1 MLKPN
6 ISPLSTVKVASF
18 TTAGLVSAGAATV
31 AIISFVATTV
41 PVSVLNVTVVV
52 YVPAALY
59 VALNL
64 LVAFDTGKPVDGP
77 YSFPNAYHLL
87 SLTSKYS
94 TDASTGNVKYA
105 LTIFPA
111 SSLAFVVTVYS
122 ACWPTMNSGDSY
134 VIPITTGAATTV
146 AVISLLPNTLFVPT
160 SIKST
165 FTILLPVVA
174 NVPLKVD
181 AISPSGKPVADPNTS
196 TNASHAPSPPS

>member
-1 MLKPN
+1 MP
-6 ISPLSTVKVASF
+6 TVNVAGTPTVNSG
-18 TTAGLVSAGAATV
+18 TVNVIPIATGAGFTV

-41 PVSVLNVTVVV
+41 PASVLNVTVVV

-134 VIPITTGAATTV
+134 VIPIATGAASSIATI
-146 AVISLLPNTLFVPT
+146 VIVLSSLALPFVNVTL
-160 SIKST
+160 
-165 FTILLPVVA
+165 
-174 NVPLKVD
+174 
-181 AISPSGKPVADPNTS
+181 
-196 TNASHAPSPPS
+196 